1 MGEVMSSKTD
11 TEVII
16 GGKVFTLSGYESE
29 EYLQKVASYF
39 CHASNLLSLSEKA
52 VLSRQPYLLF
62 QFCQFRFQSN
72 HFFCILI
79 RVQLKIL
86 NIFFCILQQEE
97 ICRAIR
103 YAHIFGK
110 KIYLTVNT
118 LVKEREFS
126 FLYEYLS
133 PLYEA
138 GLDGGVIQGFRPDR
152 EVCTAAHNALCYRS
166 CRPEYC

>member
-1 MGEVMSSKTD
+1 MTKRVELLAPAGNYEAFTGALNAGADAVYL
-11 TEVII
+11 
-16 GGKVFTLSGYESE
+16 GGAKFGARAYADNFSE
-29 EYLQKVASYF
+29 
-39 CHASNLLSLSEKA
+39 
-52 VLSRQPYLLF
+52 
-62 QFCQFRFQSN
+62 
-72 HFFCILI
+72 
-79 RVQLKIL
+79 
-86 NIFFCILQQEE
+86 EE

-138 GLDGGVIQGFRPDR
+138 GLDGVIIQDLGVWKYIR
-152 EVCTAAHNALCYRS
+152 
-166 CRPEYC
+166 